1 MWCKAPRS
9 PQGLDLSG
17 LRNEGYPE
25 QVLPQ
30 LRRKEARGN
39 LDLPGLRNEGYP
51 EQVLPQLR
59 RKEARGNL
67 DLSSLLD
74 ELQRALLDNDAAGA
88 AGLCKKAR
96 AVLAE
101 RNRICKL
108 NQ

>member
-1 MWCKAPRS
+1 MPRLRS
-9 PQGLDLSG
+9 QGHHVDI
-17 LRNEGYPE
+17 
-25 QVLPQ
+25 
-30 LRRKEARGN
+30 
-39 LDLPGLRNEGYP
+39 LPGLRNEGYP

-74 ELQRALLDNDAAGA
+74 ELQRALLDNDAAG
-88 AGLCKKAR
+88 LCKKAR

-108 NQ
+108 NK